1 MRLGLHLPVGNGLI
15 KAAQRARRL
24 RCECLQIFAR
34 NARGW
39 RGRNYTAE
47 ETEGF
52 RHLLATRDVAPLVI
66 HSCYLVNL
74 ASPDRALREQSLRS
88 VADDMARAAVL
99 GARFV
104 VFHFGHHMGAGPQ
117 EGVRSVA
124 GALKS
129 LLRAG
134 PSEVQLLLEN
144 SAGRG
149 TELGAD
155 WGDFVDALDLLHGD
169 ERVGVCLDTCHAQA
183 AGHRLDGPQR
193 VGRVLRALAASVG
206 LDRVRL
212 IHLNDSRAA
221 PGEHVDHHEHIGRGT
236 IGEVGLRSLL
246 RRRELRDL
254 SAILET
260 PIDRPG
266 DDRRNLTRAKR
277 LRDR

>member
-1 MRLGLHLPVGNGLI
+1 MRLGLHVPVGEGLI

-24 RCECLQIFAR
+24 GCECLQIFGR

-39 RGRNYTAE
+39 RGRIYAAE
-47 ETEGF
+47 EVAGF
-52 RHLLATRDVAPLVI
+52 RQLLGQHDIAPVVI

-74 ASPDRALREQSLRS
+74 ASPDKVLRDRSLRS
-88 VADDMARAAVL
+88 VADDMARAAAL

-104 VFHFGHHMGAGPQ
+104 VFHFGHHMGTGPDA
-117 EGVRSVA
+117 GVRCIAS
-124 GALKS
+124 ALKS

-134 PSEVQLLLEN
+134 PSDVQLLLEN

-149 TELGAD
+149 SELGAGWD
-155 WGDFVDALDLLHGD
+155 DFVKVLDLLHGD
-169 ERVGVCLDTCHAQA
+169 ERVGVCFDTCHAHA

-193 VGRVLRALAASVG
+193 VGRVLRAVATSVS

-221 PGEHVDHHEHIGRGT
+221 SGEHVDHHEHIGRGT
-236 IGEVGLRSLL
+236 IGEIGLRSLL
-246 RRRELRDL
+246 GRRELRDRG
-254 SAILET
+254 AILET
-260 PIDRPG
+260 PVDRPG
-266 DDRRNLTRAKR
+266 DDRRNLTRAKH